1 MIYVEPEIQKRI
13 IHLFFAERRTQKSL
27 ADEFGLSPSVI
38 RRIMD
43 SYKREARETSEKAQ
57 KWADMEELSRLKKEN
72 DELKKEND
80 FLKKRRRSLRRGA
93 IKEVPFYR

>member
-38 RRIMD
+38 RRITD
-43 SYKREARETSEKAQ
+43 GYKKHAKETSEKAQ
-57 KWADMEELSRLKKEN
+57 KLADMEELGRLKKEN
-72 DELKKEND
+72 EELRKEVD
-80 FLKKRRRSLRRGA
+80 FLKKA
-93 IKEVPFYR
+93 AAFFAKESK